1 MLVPKV
7 AASDFDGTLFREQ
20 QVTEDDIEAIVRW
33 REAGNKFAIVT
44 GRAYIML
51 VPHLKKYHIPC
62 DFLVCNNGS
71 LLCEPDGTKLWQGE
85 LKKAAIAELLQE
97 PAVQASRQYVFSAGD
112 ELIATHIGKDSLIK
126 ILSKEWNLPIRWID
140 EADVAGMPP
149 AHQLVLSFAGHD
161 EASAAASLINQRYSH
176 IVRAYANYLSV
187 DITPPGTD
195 KRSGVE
201 QMLALKGW
209 RGAEVYT
216 IGDGDNDVPML
227 QAFCGA
233 TVATA
238 SAEIKA
244 QVSHVYSSVGQMLDK
259 IEEAQKQ

>member
-20 QVTEDDIEAIVRW
+20 QVTRGDIEAIMRW
-33 REAGNKFAIVT
+33 REAGHKFAIVT

-51 VPHLKKYHIPC
+51 APHLKEFNIPC

-71 LLCEPDGTKLWQGE
+71 SLCEPDGTMLWQGE
-85 LKKAAIAELLQE
+85 LKKAAIAELLHD
-97 PAVQASRQYVFSAGD
+97 PAVQASQQYVFSAGN
-112 ELIATHIGKDSLIK
+112 ELYAAHVGKDSLIK
-126 ILSKEWNLPIRWID
+126 ILSKEWDMPVRWI
-140 EADVAGMPP
+140 EEREIAEMPP
-149 AHQLVLSFAGHD
+149 AHQLVLSFAEHD
-161 EASAAASLINQRYSH
+161 EAGAAAALINKRHSH

-195 KRSGVE
+195 KHSGIE
-201 QMLALKGW
+201 KMLDLKGW
-209 RGAEVYT
+209 QGAEVHT
-216 IGDGDNDVPML
+216 IGDGDNDLPML
-227 QAFCGA
+227 QAFHGA

-238 SAEIKA
+238 RAEIQA

-259 IEEAQKQ
+259 EL